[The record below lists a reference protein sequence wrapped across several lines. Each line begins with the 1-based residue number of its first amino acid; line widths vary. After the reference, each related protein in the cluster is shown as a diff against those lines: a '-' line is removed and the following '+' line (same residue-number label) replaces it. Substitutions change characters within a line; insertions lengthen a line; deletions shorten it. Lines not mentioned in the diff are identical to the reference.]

1 MIKTIHDYIPQL
13 CEIFP
18 NICKED
24 IKRMAEY
31 GWRMFYYYNIR
42 GNDTLIES
50 KKHNFWFYCGY
61 LCVNP
66 LKHFHYYVN
75 KLAIKIRTLYCK
87 RRKQWDGYYY
97 IGIDEDKYKALR
109 PKRGGRPK
117 FRIYKRKVAYKIFEE
132 AKIKYSGYKCIIRF
146 KYFTDMGMSFYKDEL
161 RCQEVEPVLVRD
173 HPDKFKDILIT
184 NYKYKII

>member
-1 MIKTIHDYIPQL
+1 MIKTVHDYIPEL
-13 CEIFP
+13 CKMFP
-18 NICKED
+18 NICEAD
-24 IKRMAEY
+24 IKRMVEY
-31 GWRMFYYYNIR
+31 GWRMFYYYNMR

-87 RRKQWDGYYY
+87 RRKKWDGYYY
-97 IGIDEDKYKALR
+97 IGIDEDEYKELL
-109 PKRGGRPK
+109 PKRGRRPK
-117 FRIYKRKVAYKIFEE
+117 FKTYKRKVAYKIFEE

-161 RCQEVEPVLVRD
+161 QCQEVEPVLVRD